1 MNDNFTHQITTM
13 GMMIKPTLWRE
24 CLQEPSLQNWTLSSL
39 LSLSRPLLMCLL
51 HNFFH
56 SIGFELGF
64 HYLCHRY
71 GGVSDQLRIGCD
83 VSQDV
88 LVILDRK
95 LLVQTAPSD
104 RRARSFHHV
113 WNSHPLSALCCDP
126 WWVGLPQV
134 DRFHFYKWIN
144 TTISITQA
152 MQLFTTSNT

>member
-1 MNDNFTHQITTM
+1 
-13 GMMIKPTLWRE
+13 MMIKHLPCKESVFRNLNYKIE
-24 CLQEPSLQNWTLSSL
+24 LYLPCYL
-39 LSLSRPLLMCLL
+39 LPIVNVL

-88 LVILDRK
+88 LVILV
-95 LLVQTAPSD
+95 LVQTAPSD

-113 WNSHPLSALCCDP
+113 
-126 WWVGLPQV
+126 
-134 DRFHFYKWIN
+134 
-144 TTISITQA
+144 
-152 MQLFTTSNT
+152 